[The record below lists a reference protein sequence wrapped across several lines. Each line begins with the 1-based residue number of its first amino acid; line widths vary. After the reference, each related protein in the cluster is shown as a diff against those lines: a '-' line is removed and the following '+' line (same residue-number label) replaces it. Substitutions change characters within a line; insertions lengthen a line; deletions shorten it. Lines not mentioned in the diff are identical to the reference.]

1 MKKSGKWPEPRSGSF
16 RRIASPGRSVSTG
29 CAASALRTG
38 ERHRAHV
45 ARRVRPLRD
54 HAALGIEDGHR
65 EVLALAR
72 LLGVR
77 GLVHGGADL
86 DRDGLQRP
94 PHHAERDRIDARAH
108 WMATALGRSQVDDQ
122 VGDSSVHRGYRA
134 PGGST
139 EVDSRSSTMAGP
151 ASCMPAASL

>member
-1 MKKSGKWPEPRSGSF
+1 MWPGEYGPC
-16 RRIASPGRSVSTG
+16 ATMLPG
-29 CAASALRTG
+29 
-38 ERHRAHV
+38 
-45 ARRVRPLRD
+45 
-54 HAALGIEDGHR
+54 GIEHRHR

-86 DRDGLQRP
+86 DRDRLQRA
-94 PHHAERDRIDARAH
+94 PHDAERDRIDA
-108 WMATALGRSQVDDQ
+108 
-122 VGDSSVHRGYRA
+122 HRGATSTIRLAYSSTLASA

-151 ASCMPAASL
+151 ASCTPAASS